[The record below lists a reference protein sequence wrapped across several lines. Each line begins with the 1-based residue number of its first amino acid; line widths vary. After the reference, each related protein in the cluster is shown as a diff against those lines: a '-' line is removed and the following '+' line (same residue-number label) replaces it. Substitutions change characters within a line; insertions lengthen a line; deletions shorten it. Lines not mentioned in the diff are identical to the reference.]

1 MWGGVLA
8 LALFGAAIGVAQ
20 WVERGGG
27 DAREPD
33 GLRLGEDGLPLGD
46 RLDERTGAELPEG
59 FVPDLPAV
67 PTLPPGA
74 HRDVMATEASTDDE
88 RLDALAVEMR
98 LVREARGLIESDPAA
113 ALQLLDRHRS
123 RYPSGALREE
133 REAYAIEALLALRHT
148 EEVERRYL
156 EFREDFP
163 TSSFMPRLERAMQ

>member
-113 ALQLLDRHRS
+113 APRFRPARPCRRRSPVRHRGDD
-123 RYPSGALREE
+123 RRALHG
-133 REAYAIEALLALRHT
+133 L
-148 EEVERRYL
+148 
-156 EFREDFP
+156 
-163 TSSFMPRLERAMQ
+163 PR